1 MAKLK
6 REEAEKQEQAAM
18 RLAKQKH
25 EIAMR
30 KKELEIQME
39 QMALQ
44 ELEEDHR
51 QRVAAAKL
59 DEADLMDNHS
69 LFSHHSSELNLFK
82 DRGSDRS
89 QGLVQDWVNSF
100 PAGNSSELNFSR
112 PGSATADPP
121 VKDTSPSNPPENP
134 SNVADNLHHLEMLSH
149 YTRPGVAISVA
160 QQEALYREYLQA
172 QLQQSLIDQRA
183 HSPSGSGEM
192 NQVPVDVQNVALPPP
207 QPPMQPQPPRPP
219 TPVMAPTNSIFVP
232 DFSTNPQENQFLGP
246 KSSSVPCQLHMS
258 MPHVQQ
264 QQNLTQSNIPH
275 QTQVPIAH
283 SPHKVPPPLNPLVNP
298 PPVFP
303 SQHLFIPQPPV
314 IPSPPPASTAT
325 YLPVPNIPQQ
335 NIVHSPQARLLPCP
349 TSPKL
354 PLNRNPDLNLWRFPQ
369 NILPNVNQAKNN
381 ATVYNNV
388 QSNLPPST
396 ANPTISHPILQMSAQ
411 HNPKSNYAAN
421 CSIPVNPFSTT
432 TNIAPPFVTPVI
444 HPIYGHTA
452 PIPLCWGGP
461 PHPTPPAPASEN
473 ASLIKAFTDA
483 LLARGMTHY
492 PNGSC
497 HNTVGILYSGTNGMV
512 SLKEQSTLCP

>member
-1 MAKLK
+1 MAEQQEKLK
-6 REEAEKQEQAAM
+6 KLFNARSSLESDLCNFHKDITDAMDRQDRKVKVERLVSKLKDVFSKLVQKNEELFDLATKAENPDSIYPVLEQWLDDKTKNNDKFLLAARSYIDSLADRDTVCEGVNPQGQSKRSSRRTTSSMSSQRKHEFLMTKLKSEDAEKQEQTAM

-30 KKELEIQME
+30 KKELELLME

-69 LFSHHSSELNLFK
+69 LFSHHSSELNLLK

-89 QGLVQDWVNSF
+89 QKLVQDWVNLF
-100 PAGNSSELNFSR
+100 PAGNSSELIFSR

-134 SNVADNLHHLEMLSH
+134 SNVADNLHHLEMLSQ

-160 QQEALYREYLQA
+160 QLEALYREYLQA

-183 HSPSGSGEM
+183 HSPSGSGKVK
-192 NQVPVDVQNVALPPP
+192 QVPVDVQNVALPPP
-207 QPPMQPQPPRPP
+207 QPPMQPPQPP

-232 DFSTNPQENQFLGP
+232 DFSTNPQVNQFLGP
-246 KSSSVPCQLHMS
+246 KNSSVPCQLHMS
-258 MPHVQQ
+258 IPHVQQ

-314 IPSPPPASTAT
+314 IPLPPPASTAT
-325 YLPVPNIPQQ
+325 YLSVPNIPQQ
-335 NIVHSPQARLLPCP
+335 NIVHSPKARLLPCP
-349 TSPKL
+349 TAPKL

-369 NILPNVNQAKNN
+369 NILPNVN
-381 ATVYNNV
+381 
-388 QSNLPPST
+388 
-396 ANPTISHPILQMSAQ
+396 
-411 HNPKSNYAAN
+411 
-421 CSIPVNPFSTT
+421 
-432 TNIAPPFVTPVI
+432 
-444 HPIYGHTA
+444 
-452 PIPLCWGGP
+452 
-461 PHPTPPAPASEN
+461 
-473 ASLIKAFTDA
+473 
-483 LLARGMTHY
+483 
-492 PNGSC
+492 
-497 HNTVGILYSGTNGMV
+497 
-512 SLKEQSTLCP
+512 

>member
-1 MAKLK
+1 MTEQQEKLKKLFNARSNLESELRNIHKDITDAIDRQGRRVKVERLVSKLKDVFSKLVEKNEELFELASKAENPESIYPVLEQWLDDVTKNNDEFLLAARSYIDSVAHRDTVCEGFNPQGQSKRSSRQTASSMSSQRKHDFLMAKLK

-134 SNVADNLHHLEMLSH
+134 SNVADNLHNLEMVSQ

-172 QLQQSLIDQRA
+172 QLQQPPSDQRA
-183 HSPSGSGEM
+183 HSPSSSDKVNQA

-207 QPPMQPQPPRPP
+207 KPPMQPPRPP
-219 TPVMAPTNSIFVP
+219 TPVMEPTNSIFVP
-232 DFSTNPQENQFLGP
+232 DFSTNPQVNQFLGP

-258 MPHVQQ
+258 MPVVQQ
-264 QQNLTQSNIPH
+264 QQNPTQSNIPH

-283 SPHKVPPPLNPLVNP
+283 SPHKVPPPVNPLANP

-303 SQHLFIPQPPV
+303 PQQLFIPQPPV

-325 YLPVPNIPQQ
+325 YLPVPTFHNKTLSIHLKPACYHAQPHP
-335 NIVHSPQARLLPCP
+335 NF
-349 TSPKL
+349 
-354 PLNRNPDLNLWRFPQ
+354 PL
-369 NILPNVNQAKNN
+369 I
-381 ATVYNNV
+381 
-388 QSNLPPST
+388 
-396 ANPTISHPILQMSAQ
+396 
-411 HNPKSNYAAN
+411 
-421 CSIPVNPFSTT
+421 
-432 TNIAPPFVTPVI
+432 VTPI
-444 HPIYGHTA
+444 
-452 PIPLCWGGP
+452 
-461 PHPTPPAPASEN
+461 
-473 ASLIKAFTDA
+473 
-483 LLARGMTHY
+483 
-492 PNGSC
+492 
-497 HNTVGILYSGTNGMV
+497 
-512 SLKEQSTLCP
+512 